1 MSPFRSGIISRML
14 IRTIALCILALMMIG
29 CSTDTTVS
37 TGSATFTTAPVL
49 EATPTQRPMAL
60 LVNGEAVWLEEYQAG
75 MQQIQHA
82 QTELGLSFSEEEASN
97 MVLEDL
103 IHTTILAQEA
113 KKNGYLAD
121 EADLNSRITELA
133 DALGGSDA
141 FATWLTR
148 NGYTQEVFFHAFQK
162 AEAAGWQ
169 IGRITSA
176 VSLTAEQVHARQILF
191 TNREDIEEAFFQL
204 ENGYDFP
211 SLASFYDPLTG
222 GDLGWFP
229 RGYLLQPS
237 VEEAAFDLEIGSYSS
252 IIETTS
258 GFHIVFVIA
267 RETER
272 PLSQDALLTL
282 QDKAIKEWMDDT
294 VLSSTIEIFVP

>member
-1 MSPFRSGIISRML
+1 M
-14 IRTIALCILALMMIG
+14 RTIALCILALMMIG
-29 CSTDTTVS
+29 CSADTTLS
-37 TGSATFTTAPVL
+37 PGSATFTPAPVL
-49 EATPTQRPMAL
+49 KATPTQRPTAL
-60 LVNGEAVWLEEYQAG
+60 LVNGEAVWMEEYQAG

-82 QTELGLSFSEEEASN
+82 QTELGLSFSDEEASN
-97 MVLEDL
+97 RVIEDL

-113 KKNGYLAD
+113 RKNGYLED
-121 EADLNSRITELA
+121 EEDLNRRIAELA
-133 DALGGSDA
+133 DASGGSDA

-148 NGYTQEVFFHAFQK
+148 NGYTQEVFLHAFQK

-169 IGRITSA
+169 IERITSA
-176 VSLTAEQVHARQILF
+176 VSLTAEQVHARQIF
-191 TNREDIEEAFFQL
+191 STNLENIEEAFLQL

-229 RGYLLQPS
+229 RGYLLQPL
-237 VEEAAFDLEIGSYSS
+237 VEEAAFQLEIGSYSP

-282 QDKAIKEWMDDT
+282 QDKAIKEWMDDR